1 MRQILTTDLSCPTTK
16 SSVVFTHKFCNFAP
30 KKLFAIILQRMI
42 SYLQIENLTKSY
54 GDRMLFADV
63 TFGINEGDKVGLI
76 AKNGTGKT
84 TLLSIIAGKED
95 YDSGRIVFNND
106 IRVGYLEQVPS
117 FQSSKSVI
125 DTCIEGDEPLAI
137 AVRNYEHALHNGNS
151 DAMTAAIQEMDN
163 CKAWDYEDRFK
174 QILSMLK
181 ITDINQPIEQLSGG
195 QIKRVAL
202 AKILINEPN
211 LLILDEPTN
220 HLDIDM
226 IEWLENY
233 LSRNRMAIL
242 MVTHD
247 RYFLDKVCNK
257 IVEIDN
263 EKVYSYNGKYNYF
276 LEKRI
281 ERLDAQ
287 NAELARAKNL
297 YRTELEWMRRQ
308 PQARGSKA
316 RYRINA
322 FHELQDK
329 VSTKVNNKTLDINI
343 KSSYIGSKIFV
354 AHNVSK
360 SFGENV
366 IVKDFSYIF
375 ARYEKLGI
383 VGNNGAGKSSF
394 IKLLLNEYQPDN
406 GFFEIGE
413 TVRFGYYS
421 QEGITFNESKK
432 VIDSVREIAEHI
444 HFDEKTSYSA
454 SQFLNLFLFSAKD
467 QQKLISKLSG
477 GEKRRLYLATVLMR
491 QPNFLILDEPT
502 NDLDIVTLEVLE
514 DYISKFKGC
523 VIIISHDRFFMDRT
537 VDHIFVFEGNGVIKD
552 FPGNYSEY
560 REWKQEND
568 KLKDAENP
576 KEQQKAKASNA
587 EKNRN
592 SNKLTF
598 KERKEFEE
606 LTKELDSLNNEKQEI
621 ETIFS
626 NGSNTADLDRLAKR
640 YNELKSIIDEKE
652 YRWLELSEKE

>member
-1 MRQILTTDLSCPTTK
+1 MPH
-16 SSVVFTHKFCNFAP
+16 HKKAVLFLHINFVTLP
-30 KKLFAIILQRMI
+30 RKKLFAIILQRMI

-406 GFFEIGE
+406 GFFEIGK

-467 QQKLISKLSG
+467 QQKLIAKLSG

-568 KLKDAENP
+568 KLKDAEKP

-606 LTKELDSLNNEKQEI
+606 LTKALDLLNNEKQEI

>member
-1 MRQILTTDLSCPTTK
+1 MPH
-16 SSVVFTHKFCNFAP
+16 HKKAVLFLHINFVTLP
-30 KKLFAIILQRMI
+30 RKKLFAIILQRMI

-467 QQKLISKLSG
+467 QQKLIAKLSG

-568 KLKDAENP
+568 KLKDAEKP

-626 NGSNTADLDRLAKR
+626 NGSNTADLDKLAKR
-640 YNELKSIIDEKE
+640 YDELKSIIDEKE

>member
-1 MRQILTTDLSCPTTK
+1 
-16 SSVVFTHKFCNFAP
+16 
-30 KKLFAIILQRMI
+30 
-42 SYLQIENLTKSY
+42 
-54 GDRMLFADV
+54 MLFADV
-63 TFGINEGDKVGLI
+63 TFGINEGEKVGLI

-568 KLKDAENP
+568 KLKDAEKP

-606 LTKELDSLNNEKQEI
+606 LTKDLDLLNNEKQEI

>member
-1 MRQILTTDLSCPTTK
+1 MPH
-16 SSVVFTHKFCNFAP
+16 HKKAVLFLHINFVTLP
-30 KKLFAIILQRMI
+30 RKKLFAIILQRMI

-137 AVRNYEHALHNGNS
+137 AVRNYEHALNNGNS

-467 QQKLISKLSG
+467 QQKLIAKLSG

-568 KLKDAENP
+568 KLKDAEKP
-576 KEQQKAKASNA
+576 KEQQKTKASNV

>member
-1 MRQILTTDLSCPTTK
+1 
-16 SSVVFTHKFCNFAP
+16 
-30 KKLFAIILQRMI
+30 
-42 SYLQIENLTKSY
+42 
-54 GDRMLFADV
+54 MLFADV

-125 DTCIEGDEPLAI
+125 DTCIEGNEPLAI

-297 YRTELEWMRRQ
+297 YRTELEWIRRQ

-421 QEGITFNESKK
+421 QEGITFNKSKK

-568 KLKDAENP
+568 KLKDADKP

-621 ETIFS
+621 ETVFS
-626 NGSNTADLDRLAKR
+626 IGSNTADLDRLAKR
-640 YNELKSIIDEKE
+640 YN
-652 YRWLELSEKE
+652 

>member
-1 MRQILTTDLSCPTTK
+1 
-16 SSVVFTHKFCNFAP
+16 
-30 KKLFAIILQRMI
+30 
-42 SYLQIENLTKSY
+42 
-54 GDRMLFADV
+54 MLFADV

-242 MVTHD
+242 IVTHD

-467 QQKLISKLSG
+467 QQKLIAKLSG

-568 KLKDAENP
+568 KLKDAEKP

>member
-1 MRQILTTDLSCPTTK
+1 
-16 SSVVFTHKFCNFAP
+16 
-30 KKLFAIILQRMI
+30 
-42 SYLQIENLTKSY
+42 
-54 GDRMLFADV
+54 MLFADV

-467 QQKLISKLSG
+467 QQKLIAKLSG

-568 KLKDAENP
+568 KLKDAEKP
-576 KEQQKAKASNA
+576 KEQQKTKASNA

-626 NGSNTADLDRLAKR
+626 NGSNTADLDKLAKR